1 MERKPVIGTRGSA
14 LALWQAGRVASLLG
28 REVEIKTIKT
38 SGDIIK
44 GELPAGGS
52 DIGFFTSEIEKNL
65 SGGEIDIAV
74 HSLKDLPTV
83 IPDDLVV
90 AAYVE
95 RDFVADLLIT
105 LPGKL
110 ESEDPLVPAAG
121 MKIGT
126 SSLRRRALCAEH
138 MPSAVVVPMRGN
150 VDTRVK
156 KLREGACDAIIIARA
171 GFERLSTDRAD
182 LVVFELNPRLWLPSP
197 GQGVIAA
204 EVRKQDSE
212 MVELCAAISHGQT
225 KTAVAVERALMKLA
239 EGGCHAPFG
248 ALAGPSAMTGKPD
261 LWEVVAGMLDDD
273 DVWKSIKIQ
282 GSASTLA
289 GMAIRLLKDSSIPK
303 LVSEDNDRLGQ
314 RL

>member
-14 LALWQAGRVASLLG
+14 LALWQANRVASLLG
-28 REVEIKTIKT
+28 REAEIKTIKT

-44 GELPAGGS
+44 GELMTGQS
-52 DIGFFTSEIEKNL
+52 DTGFFTTEIEKKL
-65 SGGEIDIAV
+65 SAGEIDIAV
-74 HSLKDLPTV
+74 HSLKDLPTD
-83 IPDDLVV
+83 IPDDIVV

-95 RDFVADLLIT
+95 RDFIADLLIT

-138 MPSAVVVPMRGN
+138 MPTAEVVPIRGN

-156 KLREGACDAIIIARA
+156 KLRQGECDAIIIARA
-171 GFERLSTDRAD
+171 GFERLSADRAD
-182 LVVFELNPRLWLPSP
+182 LVVFELNPRMWLPSP

-204 EVRKQDSE
+204 EVRKQDNE
-212 MVELCAAISHGQT
+212 IVELVAVIGHSRT
-225 KTAVAVERALMKLA
+225 KTAVAIERALMKLA

-248 ALAGPSAMTGKPD
+248 ALAGPSAKVGEPD

-273 DVWKSIKIQ
+273 GAWKSIKIQ
-282 GSASTLA
+282 GNVSTLA
-289 GMAIRLLKDSSIPK
+289 GLAIRLLRDSGIPK
-303 LVSEDNDRLGQ
+303 LLPEDNDRLAEK
-314 RL
+314 L

>member
-1 MERKPVIGTRGSA
+1 MGRKPLIGTRGSA
-14 LALWQAGRVASLLG
+14 LALWQAGRVASLLSC
-28 REVEIKTIKT
+28 EVEIKTIKT

-44 GELPAGGS
+44 GELGPGGS
-52 DIGFFTSEIEKNL
+52 DIGFFTSEIEKKL
-65 SGGEIDIAV
+65 SAGQIDIAV

-90 AAYVE
+90 AAFVE
-95 RDFVADLLIT
+95 RDFTADLLIT

-138 MPSAVVVPMRGN
+138 MPSAAVVPMRGN

-171 GFERLSTDRAD
+171 GFERLSTDRAG
-182 LVVFELNPRLWLPSP
+182 LAVFELNPRLWLPSP

-204 EVRKQDSE
+204 EVRAQDSE
-212 MVELCAAISHGQT
+212 MVEMCAAISHGQT
-225 KTAVAVERALMKLA
+225 RTAVAVERALMKLA

-248 ALAGPSAMTGKPD
+248 ALAGPSAKIGEPD
-261 LWEVVAGMLDDD
+261 LWEIVAGMLDEGGA
-273 DVWKSIKIQ
+273 WKSIKIQ
-282 GSASTLA
+282 GSPATLA
-289 GMAIRLLKDSSIPK
+289 VLAIRLLKDGNIPK
-303 LVSEDNDRLGQ
+303 LVPEDNDRLGQ